1 MTVAQ
6 GSVLTC
12 TNTECGCRL
21 QVQEPCPHGDGYTC
35 ACGHALVPV
44 GGDGNDGG
52 DGNGGDDGTI
62 PPTPGA

>member
-6 GSVLTC
+6 GAVLTC
-12 TNTECGCRL
+12 TNTDCTCRL
-21 QVQEPCPHGDGYTC
+21 EVQVPCPHGDGYTC

-44 GGDGNDGG
+44 GDGGG
-52 DGNGGDDGTI
+52 DGAI

>member
-6 GSVLTC
+6 GTVLTC

-35 ACGHALVPV
+35 ACGHALVPA
-44 GGDGNDGG
+44 GD
-52 DGNGGDDGTI
+52 GDDGTI